1 MAWSVD
7 RLGRSLPHLLAFM
20 GELKAKGVD
29 LYLHQQ
35 SLDTSTPAGKAMFQ
49 MLGVFSEFEREI
61 IRERVLSGLERAKSQ
76 GKKLGR
82 PRRDDAKRSAKIHR
96 LRKQGIGILKI
107 ARQLGIGVS
116 VVQRVVNA
124 DSR

>member
-1 MAWSVD
+1 
-7 RLGRSLPHLLAFM
+7 
-20 GELKAKGVD
+20 
-29 LYLHQQ
+29 
-35 SLDTSTPAGKAMFQ
+35 MFQ

-61 IRERVLSGLERAKSQ
+61 IRERVLSGLERAKAQ

-82 PRRDDAKRSAKIHR
+82 PRRDDPKRLAAIRK
-96 LRKQGIGILKI
+96 LRTQGIGILKI

-124 DSR
+124 